1 MRNVT
6 AVLVVA
12 LMAVSFSSEADT
24 LTWDGSNNSWDT
36 AASWGGTI
44 PNLAT
49 PVDDAIVNGGSI
61 TWTTATDF
69 AVNSSFALNGGSWLQ
84 VGVGNW
90 IDIGIGSKTGFVTMG
105 SGTVMDSG
113 SAGNFFLGRG
123 LGLGFMTING
133 GTLIVTN
140 NSGAELHVQGGAVDL
155 NDGLIDVN
163 LVSFDG
169 ATNSF
174 INLNSG
180 ELRIAKGTIFQGIFR
195 ASGAGY
201 VNFLTGSDAT
211 IFIDNLTTATMGG
224 LLTDGRIQYN
234 GAITTNLVA
243 VDEGTGIRITL
254 GDVTGVIDPVD
265 LSATLSG
272 DLFTVLMANLT
283 IGTTNHVDITTNLN
297 SDAWTTLLT
306 FVAEGTESFY
316 ADVATN
322 SAAFYRVVTE

>member
-24 LTWDGSNNSWDT
+24 LTWDGSDNPWNT

-49 PVDDAIVNGGSI
+49 PLDQAIVNGGNI
-61 TWTTATDF
+61 TWTTVLDF
-69 AVNSSFALNGGSWLQ
+69 AVNSTFTMNGGSWIQ

-90 IDIGIGSKTGFVTMG
+90 IDIGIGGKTGIFSLG
-105 SGTVMDSG
+105 SGAVFDTG

-123 LGLGFMTING
+123 AGLGFMTING

-140 NSGAELHVQGGAVDL
+140 NAGAELHVQGGVIDL
-155 NDGLIDVN
+155 NGGLIDAS

-169 ATNSF
+169 SSNSF

-180 ELRIAKGTIFQGIFR
+180 ELRIAKGNVFQGIF
-195 ASGAGY
+195 SSAGGH
-201 VNFLTGSDAT
+201 VNFITGSDAS

-224 LLTDGRIQYN
+224 LLTSGKIRYN
-234 GAITTNLVA
+234 NAATTNLVA

-254 GDVTGVIDPVD
+254 GDVPGVIDPVD
-265 LSATLSG
+265 LSATLFG
-272 DLFTVLMANLT
+272 NLFTVLLTDVT
-283 IGTTNHVDITTNLN
+283 IGTTNHIDVTTNLT
-297 SDAWTTLLT
+297 SDEWTTLLT
-306 FVAEGTESFY
+306 FVAEGTETFY